1 MTIKD
6 KTTIANN
13 KAYFYVKA
21 LAIHNN
27 NPHPHIYRNN
37 SLKNPKQT
45 KESLTQAT
53 KLIKITVAITI
64 TTHTT
69 TATTTTIAKTNNLY
83 TNNNIKTNTT
93 ILMIIMKIILNS
105 N

>member
-37 SLKNPKQT
+37 SLKNPKQM

-53 KLIKITVAITI
+53 KLLKITVAITI

-69 TATTTTIAKTNNLY
+69 TAKATIAKTNNLY